1 MVYTI
6 EKTTIFEK
14 WIKRI
19 KNPKDKARI
28 FARIKRA
35 ELGNLGDHK
44 QLAENLFEMRIFLGP
59 GFRLYYTARDEKII
73 FLLCGGNKSSQAKDI
88 KKAKIILEELKWE

>member
-6 EKTTIFEK
+6 EKTTIFEN
-14 WIKRI
+14 WIKGI
-19 KNPKDKARI
+19 KSPKDKARI

-35 ELGNLGDHK
+35 ELGNLGDYK
-44 QLAENLFEMRIFLGP
+44 QLAENLFEMRIFFGS
-59 GFRLYYTARDEKII
+59 GFRLYYTIRDEKII

-88 KKAKIILEELKWE
+88 KNAKTILEELKWE

>member
-1 MVYTI
+1 MIYTI

-14 WIKRI
+14 WIKGI

-44 QLAENLFEMRIFLGP
+44 QLAENLFEMRIFSGP
-59 GFRLYYTARDEKII
+59 GFRLYYTVRDEKII

-88 KKAKIILEELKWE
+88 RKAKTILEELEWE

>member
-6 EKTTIFEK
+6 EKTTIFEN
-14 WIKRI
+14 WIKGI
-19 KNPKDKARI
+19 KSPKDKARI

-35 ELGNLGDHK
+35 ELGNLGDYK
-44 QLAENLFEMRIFLGP
+44 QLAENLFEMRIFFGS
-59 GFRLYYTARDEKII
+59 GFRLYYTIRDKKII

-88 KKAKIILEELKWE
+88 KNAKTILEELKWE